1 MTILCGSNYVIVC
14 GSLGVVH
21 RVKGWRLPSAL
32 VPYVGTPHE
41 DVPTPELERYR
52 QWMTGSDRWI
62 GHLHELWAIDDVLR
76 GREP

>member
-1 MTILCGSNYVIVC
+1 MLFRS
-14 GSLGVVH
+14 
-21 RVKGWRLPSAL
+21 L
-32 VPYVGTPHE
+32 VPYVGTPYE

-62 GHLHELWAIDDVLR
+62 GHLHELWAIEDVLR